1 MFLLLCNWSEVYHL
15 NYRLAEKDIKWQA
28 TYSCR
33 SNSIGYKINL
43 SLLKHH
49 FTVTLRDFKIHFEI
63 KFYFVAIWFIRHFM
77 FFMSWGILASPRK
90 KPSRS
95 SLKIK
100 FEDCLANITSRKQ
113 NYFEISK
120 LLFKC
125 EVMQLFLTGFSVNY
139 CLWEIFAIKNFWR
152 VTSLSFFS
160 RKV

>member
-1 MFLLLCNWSEVYHL
+1 MFLLLRNWSEVYHL

-100 FEDCLANITSRKQ
+100 FEDCLANITSRKKTTLKYQ
-113 NYFEISK
+113 N
-120 LLFKC
+120 C
-125 EVMQLFLTGFSVNY
+125 FLNARWCS
-139 CLWEIFAIKNFWR
+139 CFWR
-152 VTSLSFFS
+152 DFLSITAFEKFLRSKTSEG
-160 RKV
+160 